1 MRKLVIGAAI
11 AVIFAPTLAFAQTPT
26 PAETAAA
33 LAVCNTIP
41 LRQIEI
47 RRGEELDAC
56 WNAGLAALDAAGAL
70 TVAEQEAV
78 GMAFAGVLREAAPGP
93 LPFGTIV
100 PAVQVL
106 SELLAISAYRECW
119 TRIERVSTLEGCSA
133 TVRIV
138 TIAAQAIP
146 DGNIEGVANNICI
159 ASQARPAW
167 QPVVLT
173 IVDELI
179 ARAGTGTDP
188 VMRGRIDRVAVVRA
202 TCGIVTT

>member
-1 MRKLVIGAAI
+1 MLKLALGAAI
-11 AVIFAPTLAFAQTPT
+11 AILFAPALAFAQAPT

-33 LAVCNTIP
+33 LAVCKDIP
-41 LRQIEI
+41 LRQLEV
-47 RRGEELDAC
+47 RAGAELDAC
-56 WNAGLAALDAAGAL
+56 WTAGLEALDTAAAL

-78 GMAFAGVLREAAPGP
+78 GMAFATVLREAAPGP
-93 LPFGTIV
+93 LGFGEIV

-106 SELLAISAYRECW
+106 SELMAITAYRECW
-119 TRIERVSTLEGCSA
+119 TRVVRPSTLEGCSA

-138 TIAAQAIP
+138 TIGAQAIP

-167 QPVVLT
+167 QPVVLA

-179 ARAGTGTDP
+179 ARAATGTDP
-188 VMRGRIDRVAVVRA
+188 VMRLPIARVAEVRA
-202 TCGIVTT
+202 TCGIVG